1 MHKLI
6 TCTTFGLLACVGT
19 SLAAIAPAK
28 NNRRGL
34 SSSNEDKNKVEAVS
48 THTIDQWRVG
58 EIINGEQIKL
68 DDMKGKVVI
77 IEFWGVNCPPCIAS
91 LPELA
96 KLYKSKQKDGLMVIG
111 VHCQGG
117 SKEAVNEVLKK
128 HGVTYPVAANGQSA
142 IQFRGIPRAFVFD
155 KEGKLIYD
163 GSPLDEKM
171 KKTALQAL

>member
-6 TCTTFGLLACVGT
+6 TCTTIGLLACVGT
-19 SLAAIAPAK
+19 SLAAISPAK
-28 NNRRGL
+28 NNRKGL
-34 SSSNEDKNKVEAVS
+34 SGGNDSKDKVEAVS
-48 THTIDQWRVG
+48 QHTIDQWSIG
-58 EIINGEQIKL
+58 QIINGEQVKL

-96 KLYKSKQKDGLMVIG
+96 KLYKSKEKDGLMVIG

-117 SKEAVNEVLKK
+117 SADQVNAVLKK
-128 HGVTYPVAANGQSA
+128 HGVTYPVAANGRSA

-171 KKTALQAL
+171 KRTALRAL